1 MLGIDPGSVRT
12 GYGLIETDGVR
23 SFHLQHGH
31 WALAEA
37 AASDEF
43 SIRLGRLYQLLEQF
57 ISEHEPDVVAVEQV
71 FMSQN
76 AQSALKLGQ
85 ARGAALAAA
94 VNGGVPV
101 FEYAPRTVKQAVTG
115 TGSADKSQVGKMIQR
130 LLHLEKIPQNDA
142 ADALAVAVC
151 HAHTGSNNAK
161 RDSGA
166 GSGTRRRSKR
176 WRSLPGGVNGV
187 SSS

>member
-1 MLGIDPGSVRT
+1 VLGIDPGSVRT

-23 SFHLQHGH
+23 SFHLHHGY
-31 WALAEA
+31 WALAEEA
-37 AASDEF
+37 ETDEF
-43 SIRLGRLYQLLEQF
+43 SVRLGRLYQLLEQF
-57 ISEHEPDVVAVEQV
+57 INEYQPEVVAVEQV
-71 FMSQN
+71 FMSHN

-94 VNGGVPV
+94 VNGGLTV

-115 TGSADKSQVGKMIQR
+115 TGSADKTQVGSMIQR

-151 HAHTGSNNAK
+151 HAHAGLSTVK
-161 RDSGA
+161 RDA
-166 GSGTRRRSKR
+166 TARTGTRRRSKR
-176 WRSLPGGVNGV
+176 WRSLPDGVGGQ
-187 SSS
+187 

>member
-1 MLGIDPGSVRT
+1 LLKVLGIDPGSVRT
-12 GYGLIETDGVR
+12 GYGLIETDSVR
-23 SFHLQHGH
+23 SFHLQHGY
-31 WALAEA
+31 WALADA
-37 AASDEF
+37 AGTDDF
-43 SIRLGRLYQLLEQF
+43 SARLGRLYQLLEQF
-57 ISEHEPDVVAVEQV
+57 INEHQPDVVAVEQV

-94 VNGGVPV
+94 VNGGLQV

-115 TGSADKSQVGKMIQR
+115 TGTADKTQVGSMIQR

-142 ADALAVAVC
+142 ADALAVALC
-151 HAHTGSNNAK
+151 HAHAGSNNTK
-161 RDSGA
+161 RDSAA
-166 GSGTRRRSKR
+166 GSGTRRRSRR
-176 WRSLPGGVNGV
+176 WRSLPNGV

>member
-23 SFHLQHGH
+23 SFHLQHGN

-37 AASDEF
+37 AATDEF

-57 ISEHEPDVVAVEQV
+57 IAEHQPDVVAVEQV

-94 VNGGVPV
+94 VNGGLPV

-115 TGSADKSQVGKMIQR
+115 TGSADKTQVGNMIQR
-130 LLHLEKIPQNDA
+130 LLHLQKIPQNDA

-151 HAHTGSNNAK
+151 HAHTGLNSVK
-161 RDSGA
+161 RDTPA
-166 GSGTRRRSKR
+166 GTGTRRRSRR
-176 WRSLPGGVNGV
+176 WRSLPDGV
-187 SSS
+187 SSN